1 MNLIKQ
7 IAALVF
13 TKLFSSGLEKVSS
26 QYPHKEFFIVEKNG
40 NLDSFMNAAK
50 IFGESKKW
58 KLAEIKTREGARIIT
73 WVEGGFGT
81 SWPRT
86 VGFEVRETSDK
97 FYIWAE
103 SRYNKNQMIDRGE
116 NKKNIELLKT
126 FFSQNYK
133 VVPTDLTWEEADK
146 QVPLK

>member
-1 MNLIKQ
+1 MNLIEQ
-7 IAALVF
+7 IIAFVF
-13 TKLFSSGLEKVSS
+13 TRLFSAGLGKVSS
-26 QYPHKEFFIVEKNG
+26 QYPCQEFLIVEKKG
-40 NLDSFMNAAK
+40 DLDSLINTVK
-50 IFGESKKW
+50 SFGESNKW

-86 VGFEVRETSDK
+86 VGFEVRETPDK

-103 SRYNKNQMIDRGE
+103 SRYNKNQIIDRGE
-116 NKKNIELLKT
+116 SKKNIELLKT
-126 FFSQNYK
+126 FFSQNYE
-133 VVPTDLTWEEADK
+133 VVPTDLTWEEATK